1 MKLWTVV
8 HTFEN
13 CDDYAL
19 VYSSNSFSSYEKA
32 YEFMKKLFEQTKE
45 LYLEDFDKDERFQV
59 DYTLLDMGAE
69 VFVGHEKYM
78 KNDGYYMVD
87 VFEIF
92 EDELDSGVVVD

>member
-13 CDDYAL
+13 NDDYAYI
-19 VYSSNSFSSYEKA
+19 YSSNSFSSYEKA
-32 YEFMKKLFEQTKE
+32 YEFMKKLFEQRKE
-45 LYLEDFDKDERFQV
+45 WYLKEFNKDEKFQV

-69 VFVGHEKYM
+69 VFAGHEKYM
-78 KNDGYYMVD
+78 KDNGYYMVD

-92 EDELDSGVVVD
+92 EDKLDGGVIQD